1 MTTVSNQ
8 TSQSIVAGGQIL
20 LPNINVQKGCNT
32 KAGNNGV
39 IINKAGLYDVEA
51 FITGLVIGGG
61 IINLA
66 VQVNG
71 ETVGYLTGEAY
82 SNTGE
87 PATVTVAGP
96 IEINP
101 NCCAV
106 KTNVPAVVT
115 LVNDGANVDVL
126 SSATLSVTKVC

>member
-1 MTTVSNQ
+1 MTVVSNLA
-8 TSQSIVAGGQIL
+8 SQSVDAGGQIL
-20 LPNINVQKGCNT
+20 LPTTNAQKGCST
-32 KAGNNGV
+32 SAGNNGV
-39 IINKAGLYDVEA
+39 KICKSGIYNVEA

-87 PATVTVAGP
+87 PATVTVSAP
-96 IEINP
+96 IEVNP

-106 KTNVPAVVT
+106 NNNLPAIVT
-115 LVNDGANVDVL
+115 LVNNGANVDVL
-126 SSATLSVTKVC
+126 SSAVLSVTKVA

>member
-1 MTTVSNQ
+1 MTVVSNLASQ
-8 TSQSIVAGGQIL
+8 TVAPNGQIL
-20 LPNINVQKGCNT
+20 LPTTNAQKGCNT
-32 KAGNNGV
+32 SAGNNGV
-39 IINKAGLYDVEA
+39 KICKAGIYNVEA

-71 ETVGYLTGEAY
+71 ETVGYLTGQAY

-87 PATVTVAGP
+87 PATVTVAGS
-96 IEINP
+96 IVINP
-101 NCCAV
+101 NCCAI
-106 KTNVPAVVT
+106 TSNVPAIVT
-115 LVNDGANVDVL
+115 LINNGTATDVL

>member
-8 TSQSIVAGGQIL
+8 TSQSVAAGGQIL

-32 KAGNNGV
+32 KVGNNGV
-39 IINKAGLYDVEA
+39 IINKAGAYDVEA
-51 FITGLVIGGG
+51 FITGLVTGGG

-71 ETVGYLTGEAY
+71 VTVGYLTGEAY

-87 PATVTVAGP
+87 PATVTVTGP
-96 IEINP
+96 ITINP
-101 NCCAV
+101 NCCAI
-106 KTNVPAVVT
+106 TNNVPATVT
-115 LVNDGANVDVL
+115 LINNGTATDVL